1 MYYNTWQRISCWFHQ
16 SVAAQALIMK
26 FRASI
31 CKVLFLAA
39 NPKQSSQLRLG
50 QELRDIEQRIKL
62 SPRGQFRFK
71 LIAKWAVRLKDLRL
85 ALLEHNP
92 QVVHFSG
99 HGAGEDG
106 LVLEDDTG
114 ELTFIDAITLA
125 NFLKLCPSVDCVL
138 LNACYSKVQA
148 EAISNYVPYTI
159 GMNQAIGD
167 QTAIQF
173 AEAFYEALSND
184 REISEAYLWGINS
197 LTAQPNIVKRDVSTV
212 PEETLEADPITPILI
227 IGKSKPTAKRWLSM
241 NRRQLLQILFASIGL
256 GGSLLGWR
264 LFKQS
269 KSFSTDSFDVV
280 TVDARGNII
289 NRESKQTPVFREAL
303 SSTVNLDLVP
313 VPNGNFWM
321 GSPEDEEGRGDYES
335 LPQKVTI
342 ESFWMS
348 KYPITNDQWQ
358 TVTSSSD
365 IGYERTAEGNL
376 PVVNVT
382 WYQAVEFC
390 KLLTQLSGQVY
401 RLPTE
406 AEWEYACRAGT
417 TTPFHFG
424 ETITTE
430 LVNYDG
436 EQEVYGLA
444 LSGVRRGLPTEVGNF
459 QVANAFGL
467 YDMHGNVWEWCSDQ
481 YRSKSMIDF
490 RTVRGGGWSSE
501 ASECRS
507 ASRAGDY
514 APEGSRLVGFRVV
527 CEVAN
532 RNLISSV

>member
-1 MYYNTWQRISCWFHQ
+1 
-16 SVAAQALIMK
+16 MK

-85 ALLEHNP
+85 ALLEHKP
-92 QVVHFSG
+92 QIVHFSG

-114 ELTFIDAITLA
+114 ELTFIDATTLA

-148 EAISNYVPYTI
+148 EAIADYVPYTI
-159 GMNQAIGD
+159 GMNQAIAD
-167 QTAIQF
+167 QDAIQF

-212 PEETLEADPITPILI
+212 PEESLETDPITPILI
-227 IGKSKPTAKRWLSM
+227 IGKSKPTAKRWLSL

-289 NRESKQTPVFREAL
+289 EQESRQTKSFREEL
-303 SSTVNLDLVP
+303 SETVNLEVVP
-313 VPNGNFWM
+313 IPNGSFWM
-321 GSPEDEEGRGDYES
+321 GSPEDERGRHNNEN
-335 LPQKVTI
+335 LPHEVSI
-342 ESFWMS
+342 SSFWIG
-348 KYPITNDQWQ
+348 KYPITNAQWQ
-358 TVTSSSD
+358 IAVSLPQINHELPPSSGASN
-365 IGYERTAEGNL
+365 E
-376 PVVNVT
+376 PVVNIS
-382 WYQAVEFC
+382 WNEAIEFC
-390 KLLTQLSGQVY
+390 QRLSQFSGRIY

-406 AEWEYACRAGT
+406 AEWEHACRAGT

-424 ETITTE
+424 EIITTR
-430 LVNYDG
+430 LANFDG
-436 EQEVYGLA
+436 AKIDSLTPLGI
-444 LSGVRRGLPTEVGNF
+444 SRGKPTDVGSF
-459 QVANAFGL
+459 DVANNFGL
-467 YDMHGNVWEWCSDQ
+467 YDMHGNVWEWCLDKYLILES
-481 YRSKSMIDF
+481 F
-490 RTVRGGGWSSE
+490 RDPRERRIMRGGGWNSKSL
-501 ASECRS
+501 ECRS
-507 ASRAGDY
+507 AVRGNSLIEQRHPWLG
-514 APEGSRLVGFRVV
+514 LRVV
-527 CEVAN
+527 CEALN
-532 RNLISSV
+532 SSS